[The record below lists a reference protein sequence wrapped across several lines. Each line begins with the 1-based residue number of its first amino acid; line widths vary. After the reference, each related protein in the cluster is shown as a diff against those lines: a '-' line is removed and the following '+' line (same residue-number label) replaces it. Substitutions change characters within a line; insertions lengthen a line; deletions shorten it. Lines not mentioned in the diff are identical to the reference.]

1 MKEFI
6 SYALTGVLLAVTLWL
21 ALLDYKA
28 IVTVIVI
35 GCTVAVVIWDAI
47 NKAKRKNRRKHK

>member
-1 MKEFI
+1 MKEII

-28 IVTVIVI
+28 IVVAIVI
-35 GCTVAVVIWDAI
+35 GCTVAIAIYDAI